1 MSSNQSGTTDE
12 TLPRRIFV
20 AVFLLSLAVLI
31 IQICLSRIFSFT
43 IWYHFAYIS
52 ISLALLG
59 FGASGSML
67 AAFPRLAGASVGRAL
82 GLYAALSALTTLVM
96 LVVIGTLPLHPFE
109 VLHSRAELC

>member
-1 MSSNQSGTTDE
+1 MTNAP
-12 TLPRRIFV
+12 LPRRLFI
-20 AVFLLSLAVLI
+20 AIFLLSLAVLLV
-31 IQICLSRIFSFT
+31 QIALSRIFSFT

-67 AAFPRLAGASVGRAL
+67 AAFPHLAGASVGRAL
-82 GLYAALSALTTLVM
+82 GLYAALCALTTLVM

-109 VLHSRAELC
+109 VLQSRAELV